1 VKKLLPA
8 LLVATCAALPGCT
21 GADDTAVM
29 VHVCL
34 GVNAPAD
41 ISFVRIVVDD
51 ITRPEQAH
59 VFPVPAG
66 SSWVTYSVRPGV
78 ELSAEE
84 DFFLSVVGLSD
95 SGAQRISRTVHTWF
109 SPGVDRDVALF
120 LQPSCLDVVCREGET
135 CGGGIC
141 GPVTIVDDAAC
152 PGEM

>member
-8 LLVATCAALPGCT
+8 LLAATCAALPGCSE
-21 GADDTAVM
+21 DDTAVM

-34 GVNAPAD
+34 GVNVPGD

-51 ITRPEQAH
+51 IMRPEQAH

-66 SSWVTYSVRPGV
+66 ATWMTYSVRPGV
-78 ELSAEE
+78 ELAVEE

-95 SGAQRISRTVHTWF
+95 SGAQRVSRTAHTWF

-120 LQPSCLDVVCREGET
+120 LQPACLDVLCREGET
-135 CGGGIC
+135 CSGGVC
-141 GPVTIVDDAAC
+141 GPVTIVDDATC
-152 PGEM
+152 PDEI